1 MTSISWS
8 WDEFWWWFE
17 QIEEQERQFDALRE
31 VHKDKWVERLPAEL
45 QAKVFLNAP
54 MDFKMQMKNFPNL
67 YKREAILILQMHA
80 DRQNKQFKRY
90 SRR

>member
-8 WDEFWWWFE
+8 WDEMWSWYK
-17 QIEEQERQFDALRE
+17 QIEEQERQFQVLRE
-31 VHKDKWVERLPAEL
+31 IHRDGWVERLPAEL

-67 YKREAILILQMHA
+67 YKREAILILQMHE
-80 DRQNKQFKRY
+80 DKINKQFKRY

>member
-1 MTSISWS
+1 MTSISWT
-8 WDEFWWWFE
+8 WQTFWEWYE
-17 QIEEQERQFDALRE
+17 QVEEQEIQFAALRQI
-31 VHKDKWVERLPAEL
+31 HANFNIPKMSAEA
-45 QAKVFLNAP
+45 QAKLFLYAP

-80 DRQNKQFKRY
+80 DRLNKQFKRY